1 MQGFSLQFF
10 YTYLFYLGGFE
21 MKNFKKKAFTLIELL
36 VVIAILAILIL
47 IAVPRYNNSRVKA
60 DKTAH
65 SANVRVLEVA
75 GLRYLTE
82 EKVEGDVDITEELVS
97 KKYIKEI
104 PKLPKSIKGTAYS
117 VQVKNG
123 DIVVTPTV
131 EKDD

>member
-1 MQGFSLQFF
+1 M
-10 YTYLFYLGGFE
+10 
-21 MKNFKKKAFTLIELL
+21 NNVKKKAFTLIELL

-65 SANVRVLEVA
+65 SANVKVLEVA

-82 EKVEGDVDITEELVS
+82 EKVESDRDN

-104 PKLPKSIKGTAYS
+104 PKLPKSIKGTAYK
-117 VQVKNG
+117 VEIKNG
-123 DIVVTPTV
+123 DVVVTPPV

>member
-1 MQGFSLQFF
+1 MNYLKKFF
-10 YTYLFYLGGFE
+10 RRILI
-21 MKNFKKKAFTLIELL
+21 MSKAKKKAFTLIELL

-65 SANVRVLEVA
+65 AANVKVLEVA

-82 EKVEGDVDITEELVS
+82 EKVESDKDITEDLVT
-97 KKYIKEI
+97 KKYVKEI
-104 PKLPKSIKGTAYS
+104 PKLPKSIKGTAYK
-117 VQVKNG
+117 VEIKNG
-123 DIVVTPTV
+123 DIIVTPSV

>member
-1 MQGFSLQFF
+1 
-10 YTYLFYLGGFE
+10 

-82 EKVEGDVDITEELVS
+82 EKVEGDVDITEDLVT

>member
-1 MQGFSLQFF
+1 M
-10 YTYLFYLGGFE
+10 
-21 MKNFKKKAFTLIELL
+21 NNVKKKAFTLIELL

-65 SANVRVLEVA
+65 SANVKVLEVA

-82 EKVEGDVDITEELVS
+82 LVN

-104 PKLPKSIKGTAYS
+104 PKLPKSIKGTAYK
-117 VQVKNG
+117 VEIKNG
-123 DIVVTPTV
+123 DVVVTPPV

>member
-1 MQGFSLQFF
+1 
-10 YTYLFYLGGFE
+10 
-21 MKNFKKKAFTLIELL
+21 MKKLKKKAFTLIELL

-65 SANVRVLEVA
+65 SANVRVLEVV

>member
-1 MQGFSLQFF
+1 M
-10 YTYLFYLGGFE
+10 
-21 MKNFKKKAFTLIELL
+21 NNVKKKAFTLIELL

-65 SANVRVLEVA
+65 SANVKVLEVA

-82 EKVEGDVDITEELVS
+82 EKVESDRDITEELVN

-104 PKLPKSIKGTAYS
+104 PKLPKSIKGTVYK
-117 VQVKNG
+117 VEIKNG
-123 DIVVTPTV
+123 DVVVTPTV